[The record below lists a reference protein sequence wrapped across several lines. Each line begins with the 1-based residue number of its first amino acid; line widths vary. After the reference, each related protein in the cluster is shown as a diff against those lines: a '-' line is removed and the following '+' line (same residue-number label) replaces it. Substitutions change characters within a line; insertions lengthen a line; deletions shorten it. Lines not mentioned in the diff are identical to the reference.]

1 MDRATRSQLEKTT
14 IQGRQLL
21 EKEFRS
27 QLAAT
32 YGIEGETLPD
42 KPTSQLDAVGKVTW
56 KRITDAIGHRVE
68 GLGGVKPAIE
78 RFVRDCA
85 FTTLN
90 RFAAL
95 KLLEARGL
103 VPESVSR
110 GNQSAGYG
118 IFTGLAPGLNLL
130 PDEAGFRLYLECL
143 MDELSTEVRVLFDR
157 QDPSSL
163 LWPRTPCLKAL
174 MELLN
179 ANSLRSSDGSVNIWS
194 EDETLGWMYQ
204 YFNSGE
210 ERGQMR
216 EASQAP
222 RDSYELAVRN
232 QFFTPRYVVRFLLE
246 NTLARQWVRM
256 TGGSTRLAEL
266 DFLVKPEQGTWL
278 PLEPKDPR
286 QWKLLDPACGSGH
299 FLLYAFDLLLE
310 IYREAWEK
318 NLFPA
323 LRATWPSLEDYQ
335 REVPR
340 LIIENNL
347 YGVDIDPRAAQIAA
361 LAIWLR
367 AQRCWKEQN
376 LPASKRPA
384 VRRTHIVVAES
395 MSGRDDQYQ
404 EFAKS
409 LQPPLLGRLFLA
421 MVDSM
426 RLAGDMG
433 TLLRVEDAM
442 REPLE
447 DARRSLEEQRKKG
460 NFLPGFEP
468 KQAQGELLMP
478 QQTVEEFL
486 LDAEVK
492 ILNALRQYAEEDA
505 EATSTSRR
513 MFAEDAT
520 QGVALIELISGR
532 FDVVVMNPP
541 FGDCSLKAKAAFQKA
556 YPRTKNDLY
565 AAFVERGVEL
575 LRPGGMLGAITSRTG
590 FFLGSFTRWREEIIL
605 KEAPPVVFADLGL
618 GVMDQALVEAA
629 AYCLEK
635 NGGMA

>member
-14 IQGRQLL
+14 IQARQLL
-21 EKEFRS
+21 EQEFRS

-32 YGIEGETLPD
+32 YGIEGETLPE
-42 KPTSQLDAVGKVTW
+42 KPTGQLDAVGKVTW
-56 KRITDAIGHRVE
+56 RRITDAIRHRVE

-110 GNQSAGYG
+110 GSLSTGYG
-118 IFTGLAPGLNLL
+118 TFTGLATGLNLL
-130 PDEAGFRLYLECL
+130 PDEGGYRLYLECL

-179 ANSLRSSDGSVNIWS
+179 AASLRATDGSVNVWN

-204 YFNSGE
+204 YFNSDE
-210 ERGQMR
+210 ERSEMR
-216 EASQAP
+216 KGGRAP
-222 RDSYELAVRN
+222 ENSYELAVRN

-246 NTLARQWVRM
+246 NTLARQWTRM
-256 TGGSTRLAEL
+256 TGGDTRLADL
-266 DFLVKPEQGTWL
+266 DFLVKPEEGTWT

-318 NLFPA
+318 NLFPD
-323 LRATWPSLEDYQ
+323 LRSTWPTLEEFQ
-335 REVPR
+335 REAPR

-347 YGVDIDPRAAQIAA
+347 HGVDIDPRAAQIAA

-376 LPASKRPA
+376 LPASKRPT
-384 VRRTHIVVAES
+384 VRRTHIVVAEP
-395 MSGRDDQYQ
+395 MSGRNDQYQ

-409 LQPPLLGRLFLA
+409 MQPPLLGRLFLA
-421 MVDSM
+421 MVESM

-433 TLLRVEDAM
+433 TLLRVEDALE
-442 REPLE
+442 EPLA
-447 DARRSLEEQRKKG
+447 DGRRSLEEQRKRG
-460 NFLPGFEP
+460 SFLPGFEP

-486 LDAEVK
+486 QDAEAK
-492 ILNALRQYAEEDA
+492 ILDALRQYAEEDA
-505 EATSTSRR
+505 EAASTSRR
-513 MFAEDAT
+513 MFAEDAA
-520 QGVALIELISGR
+520 QGVALIELISKR

-541 FGDCSLKAKAAFQKA
+541 FGDCSARAKVFFQNS
-556 YPRTKNDLY
+556 YPTTKNDIY
-565 AAFVERGVEL
+565 AAFVERGIQL
-575 LRPGGMLGAITSRTG
+575 LVDGGLLGAITPRTG
-590 FFLGSFTRWREEIIL
+590 FFLPSFL
-605 KEAPPVVFADLGL
+605 KFRGEVVLKKTKPIVFADLGL

-635 NGGMA
+635 KQER